1 MKNKFYFKSFTL
13 GLVANLILV
22 GQVISEETGGIE
34 KDKEVPEVVV
44 TATKTEASLADL
56 PVTVHVI
63 DRSDIENQPNYY
75 ISNFGEL
82 IRNLPGVHVGQ
93 YFPWGPPWVHLRG
106 TGYFIGRTGYLI
118 DGIPVT
124 PFLSTVV
131 NNNDIERIEVLLGP
145 SSALYGPNAMGGVV
159 NLITRKGRKDTG
171 IKIDLGY
178 GSRDTWRPHLEVGNE
193 VGNWNFYVSYSGD
206 YSDGYK
212 MNPVDVLWKLYKRG
226 KTGWLS
232 YASVEEND
240 YENEHY
246 AFKIGYENKE
256 GIGFW
261 VGYNY
266 QNLFLNGGRP
276 NRIWL
281 DYAEQGVGNVRF
293 YAPLFGKG
301 KLTFTAGY
309 QHLDRP
315 GPIDDKGPIISQ
327 GELIGWDNTPTTAS
341 FWKQKRYPI
350 EIQTDLTLIPNNIL
364 TLGVFCIRENE
375 ERKVKNR
382 ITGITNSKSKYTT
395 DNLAFYLQ
403 DQIFLL
409 NNRLTLLAGLRYDY
423 WKYHDIFD
431 LLSTPQRPDS
441 VKKEK
446 FTFRGGLKYK
456 ISDSLFLRASG
467 GTGFWPGLP
476 LWFFQ
481 NTRTGKTWR
490 EANPNLKPEKTWM
503 IDVGLDWHIKTWK
516 SIFST
521 TLYYGKIKDTVSYRY
536 DPHPTLPGVNIVR
549 TENLGGAKIY
559 GVEFNFEKELTPNL
573 FTFFSLT
580 LNHSEIT
587 DDPLK
592 IGNELRN
599 SPDYWGSIGI
609 VYKNPQLINGS
620 VTVRFSDD
628 RFYDDENT
636 RLPYYHMKKYTI
648 IDAKVWKDFKIRKN
662 STLSFILSGENL
674 TNKKYETE
682 FIWIHP
688 GRSIQFNISFKHLF

>member
-1 MKNKFYFKSFTL
+1 MKNKFYFNSFVL
-13 GLVANLILV
+13 GLIANLIIV
-22 GQVISEETGGIE
+22 GQVISKETGRTE
-34 KDKEVPEVVV
+34 EDKEIPEVVV

-63 DRSDIENQPNYY
+63 DRSNIEKQPNYY

-106 TGYFIGRTGYLI
+106 TGYFIGRTGYLV

-178 GSRDTWRPHLEVGNE
+178 GSRNTWRPHLEVGNK
-193 VGNWNFYVSYSGD
+193 VGNWNFYASYSGD

-212 MNPVDVLWKLYKRG
+212 MNPVDVVWKLYKRG

-256 GIGFW
+256 GVGFW

-293 YAPLFGKG
+293 YVPLFGKG
-301 KLTFTAGY
+301 KLTFTVGY

-315 GPIDDKGPIISQ
+315 GPIDNKGAIISQ

-350 EIQTDLTLIPNNIL
+350 EIQTDLSLISNNLL
-364 TLGVFCIRENE
+364 TLGFLWLREKE
-375 ERKVKNR
+375 ERRDKNR
-382 ITGITNSKSKYTT
+382 ITGITTSKTKYTT

-409 NNRLTLLAGLRYDY
+409 NNKLTLLAGLRYDY

-441 VKKEK
+441 IKKEK
-446 FTFRGGLKYK
+446 VTFRGGLKYK
-456 ISDSLFLRASG
+456 ISDSLSLRASG

-481 NTRTGKTWR
+481 NTKTGKTWR

-559 GVEFNFEKELTPNL
+559 GVEFNFEKEITPNL

-592 IGNELRN
+592 SGNELRN

-636 RLPYYHMKKYTI
+636 RLPYYHMEKYTI
-648 IDAKVWKDFKIRKN
+648 VDAKVWRDFKIGKN
-662 STLSFILSGENL
+662 STLSFVLSGENL

-688 GRSIQFNISFKHLF
+688 GRSIQFNVSFKHLF